1 MTEESQRS
9 SAAEIS
15 VTSNGDL
22 DRNPEVVFQRDSYPS
37 VPGSQNF
44 SESGVST
51 AESIPESGPY
61 TGSAS
66 LPASPVAPI
75 APSSAVASR
84 LARSFSDSQAE
95 KGAKQA
101 QANSGAMV
109 LADDLKSPA
118 MEKLDLVRKWSINT
132 YKVLCFQLRF
142 DDLPSPSEL
151 LSLLSS
157 SVYQTDAAQRS
168 WVAAP
173 ATVDVELEAQ
183 IEILRD
189 NKRKYQHV
197 IRLAQTLAAQLSQM
211 MQTQKQLGDAFT
223 DLSLKSPELHDEFG
237 YNADTQKLLAKNGE
251 TLLGA
256 INFFISS
263 VNTLVDKTIEDTMLN
278 IKQYEFARIEYDA
291 YRTDLEELNLG
302 PRDANTLP
310 KIEQSQQLFQ
320 IHREKYERMR
330 NDVSVKLKFL
340 EENKVKVLHNQLI
353 LFHNAIAAYYAGNQQ
368 QLEQTLKQFHVKM
381 KMPGEDSPSWLE
393 DSAGTSA
400 SQPSALQPRN
410 AAQISSSSPS
420 PTAPERAPRPGE
432 PRHRSAMMM
441 EGQKGSSETLV
452 RDNVHDYLG
461 LIPPGVF
468 HGPGCPPPA
477 APGRKKRRVRSFFW
491 KPIPEEKVRGKPNIW
506 TLAVRQQ
513 QYQIDVRSVEELFG
527 QQEEAATGARAAA
540 QHAATSHRV
549 SRSRSFKESTKEEI
563 SILDSK
569 RGMNVGIF
577 LKQFKKS
584 NRSIVDDIRRGEG
597 KIYGA
602 ELLKDLLKLLPD
614 SEEIKK
620 LRAFK
625 GDPDKLTL
633 VDSFMYLLIQVPRF
647 EVRIEAMVLREEI
660 FPLCAVMSREIDVV
674 RVATKE
680 LMRCEELHAILH
692 LVLQAGNIMNAGG
705 YAGNAVGFKL
715 SSLLSLADT
724 KANKPGMNLLH
735 FVAMEAKKKDEKLLK
750 FPEKLQD
757 VQSAARIS
765 VENIELEFSSLYV
778 RIKSL
783 EEKVQEDQELQQQL
797 EAFLQTSTQTLQEL
811 KRRRLELRK
820 EGNALIDFFCED
832 KDTFKL
838 DECFRIFQDFC
849 IKFNKAVKVG
859 FQPGPDEPSVFS
871 VPSSRYLEPRPCLHL
886 PFSQDN
892 MDRELKEAARQRRLR
907 ELEEKRFAWSGAD
920 QGGVFGRS
928 SSENDVE
935 MLTKECL
942 LDFLQQR
949 SQSPNRPLGRS
960 ASARRHRH
968 TVNSVADRE
977 LQGYLELFGGAENP
991 ADGSRF
997 NSLPRSGRA
1006 VQRNTTP
1013 WISAQDDNRELGCNR
1028 QLPSPRA
1035 ETEPISPLA
1044 RFSSSGVN
1052 DDPCNNNNIYS
1063 ALSEASAL
1071 HNAFFVF
1078 QKSEHLP
1085 NPSGL
1090 MNVSVER
1097 HTLVPGP
1104 QAFELRSPNNN
1115 SNHMHFVNQ
1124 GDVVLTDLD
1133 GERQSPSAG
1142 LASLDDEALGRRVD
1156 SKAWKGKADPPK
1168 HAGGFPDREKEE
1180 DSTIS
1185 STTCDTSLPLDTA
1198 ASHRRPGFCIVDC
1211 TETDCSVTLDYSEV
1225 ESSSLAREGRLRTD
1239 LSKHKQDPNSLSS
1252 NLESPNDQSVSTSE
1266 LSAPKSVDVA
1276 CMTQSP
1282 VTDEWETESCDTA
1295 EGKPSVEEEGSGTQ
1309 TAHARNHPSK
1319 MSRGR
1324 VVRTLT
1330 SSESQGMR
1338 KVVPITKMARTG
1350 SSKSDGG
1357 VRGRGVTTAS
1367 QRPEYAIARKGRQS
1381 QAAQTLQPASGRV
1394 EGSEGDVFEVD
1405 ARAIALAQTS
1415 SENSSSVALSSK
1427 SPSDV
1432 PSFARNTVASSSR
1445 TKKEPGPLSVPSTPS
1460 RSPSFR
1466 GRQNSLKQNRPS
1478 PSGQDE
1484 QQGTNLRRVQS
1495 VKAASRSARRSETP

>member
-1 MTEESQRS
+1 
-9 SAAEIS
+9 
-15 VTSNGDL
+15 
-22 DRNPEVVFQRDSYPS
+22 P
-37 VPGSQNF
+37 
-44 SESGVST
+44 
-51 AESIPESGPY
+51 
-61 TGSAS
+61 
-66 LPASPVAPI
+66 LPP
-75 APSSAVASR
+75 
-84 LARSFSDSQAE
+84 
-95 KGAKQA
+95 
-101 QANSGAMV
+101 
-109 LADDLKSPA
+109 
-118 MEKLDLVRKWSINT
+118 
-132 YKVLCFQLRF
+132 
-142 DDLPSPSEL
+142 PSPPPPP
-151 LSLLSS
+151 
-157 SVYQTDAAQRS
+157 R
-168 WVAAP
+168 P
-173 ATVDVELEAQ
+173 PCP
-183 IEILRD
+183 
-189 NKRKYQHV
+189 H
-197 IRLAQTLAAQLSQM
+197 TL
-211 MQTQKQLGDAFT
+211 T
-223 DLSLKSPELHDEFG
+223 
-237 YNADTQKLLAKNGE
+237 
-251 TLLGA
+251 
-256 INFFISS
+256 
-263 VNTLVDKTIEDTMLN
+263 
-278 IKQYEFARIEYDA
+278 
-291 YRTDLEELNLG
+291 
-302 PRDANTLP
+302 
-310 KIEQSQQLFQ
+310 
-320 IHREKYERMR
+320 
-330 NDVSVKLKFL
+330 
-340 EENKVKVLHNQLI
+340 
-353 LFHNAIAAYYAGNQQ
+353 
-368 QLEQTLKQFHVKM
+368 
-381 KMPGEDSPSWLE
+381 
-393 DSAGTSA
+393 
-400 SQPSALQPRN
+400 PSAM
-410 AAQISSSSPS
+410 
-420 PTAPERAPRPGE
+420 RAT
-432 PRHRSAMMM
+432 S
-441 EGQKGSSETLV
+441 TT
-452 RDNVHDYLG
+452 N
-461 LIPPGVF
+461 I
-468 HGPGCPPPA
+468 
-477 APGRKKRRVRSFFW
+477 RKKRRVRSFFW

-849 IKFNKAVKVG
+849 IKFNKAVK
-859 FQPGPDEPSVFS
+859 
-871 VPSSRYLEPRPCLHL
+871 
-886 PFSQDN
+886 DN

-1142 LASLDDEALGRRVD
+1142 LASLDDEALGR
-1156 SKAWKGKADPPK
+1156 
-1168 HAGGFPDREKEE
+1168 EKEE

-1338 KVVPITKMARTG
+1338 KVVPITKMRGQEAAKATEGCEGAESRLPLRDQSTPSRGKADRARPLRHSSLPPDESKAQRGT
-1350 SSKSDGG
+1350 SSKWTREPS
-1357 VRGRGVTTAS
+1357 VRKAS
-1367 QRPEYAIARKGRQS
+1367 ASKPSAKPLRNIPKPAHEEKMCRS
-1381 QAAQTLQPASGRV
+1381 TLR
-1394 EGSEGDVFEVD
+1394 
-1405 ARAIALAQTS
+1405 ALAQTS

-1445 TKKEPGPLSVPSTPS
+1445 TKKEPGPLSVPST
-1460 RSPSFR
+1460 
-1466 GRQNSLKQNRPS
+1466 
-1478 PSGQDE
+1478 
-1484 QQGTNLRRVQS
+1484 
-1495 VKAASRSARRSETP
+1495 